1 LECRSTSLSHQL
13 TSRLN
18 AYEMLAFDGE
28 PVTGADELTVPPPAD
43 DRRVT

>member
-1 LECRSTSLSHQL
+1 MQIDELEASPDEP
-13 TSRLN
+13 LN